1 MIISRNSSEADS
13 YYQLARA
20 GQVFVAT
27 AALTG
32 MTAFGTA
39 AATGGPLLWN
49 NTGQAAGGTSKVLA
63 IILGVSL
70 GWTTAPGAAGV
81 VGITWGTG
89 QTSAPTSTTTITG
102 VGCTR
107 PGFNQTPACNV
118 YNKGTVANAGVAFL
132 ATHEVDATATA
143 GITGG
148 LIEPLDGLI
157 IASPGDWVSVA
168 AGATISTM
176 VADISLIWAELTF
189 K

>member
-1 MIISRNSSEADS
+1 VIISRNSSEADS

-32 MTAFGTA
+32 MTVYSTA

-49 NTGQAAGGTSKVLA
+49 NTGVSAGTSKVLA

-81 VGITWGTG
+81 VGLTWGTG

-107 PGFNQTPACNV
+107 PAANQTPACNV
-118 YNKGTVANAGVAFL
+118 YNKGTVATAGATFL
-132 ATHEVDATATA
+132 STHEVDATATA

-148 LIEPLDGLI
+148 LYEPLDGLI

-176 VADISLIWAELTF
+176 VADISLVWAELTF

>member
-1 MIISRNSSEADS
+1 
-13 YYQLARA
+13 
-20 GQVFVAT
+20 
-27 AALTG
+27 LTG
-32 MTAFGTA
+32 MTVYSTA

-49 NTGQAAGGTSKVLA
+49 NTGVGAGTNKVLA

-81 VGITWGTG
+81 VGLTWGTG

-107 PGFNQTPACNV
+107 PAANQTPACNV
-118 YNKGTVANAGVAFL
+118 YNKGTVATAGATFL
-132 ATHEVDATATA
+132 STHEVDATATA

-148 LIEPLDGLI
+148 LYEPLDGLI

-176 VADISLIWAELTF
+176 VADISLVWAELTF

>member
-13 YYQLARA
+13 YYQLARN

-32 MTAFGTA
+32 MTAYGTA

-49 NTGQAAGGTSKVLA
+49 NTGVTVGTSKVLA

-81 VGITWGTG
+81 VGLTWGTG
-89 QTSAPTSTTTITG
+89 QTSAPTSTTSITG

-107 PGFNQTPACNV
+107 PGANQTPACNV
-118 YNKGTVANAGVAFL
+118 YNKGTVANAGAAFL

-148 LIEPLDGLI
+148 LYEPLDGLI

-176 VADISLIWAELTF
+176 VADISLVWAELTF